1 MLSLHEFLVSLQSL
15 NVLDKVHEILLL
27 ILRHLTQLIEVKLR
41 TIYSQV
47 CSASAVAVV
56 VPSEFLQTLIL
67 LQRRVGSS
75 CELLISQEEA
85 SIFLLLSLHT
95 QKVNVAFF
103 LVLTLSAS

>member
-1 MLSLHEFLVSLQSL
+1 MLGLHEFLVSLQSL

-47 CSASAVAVV
+47 CSASAVAVAF
-56 VPSEFLQTLIL
+56 EFLQTLIL
-67 LQRRVGSS
+67 LQRRVGNC

-85 SIFLLLSLHT
+85 SIFLLLSLLLGIDSVS
-95 QKVNVAFF
+95 K
-103 LVLTLSAS
+103 LIDLI